1 MALAVKDLIG
11 TKKTLVCVGPGGVG
25 KTTTAAAMGVIGA
38 RAGLRTLVCTID
50 PAPRLADALGIASL
64 SGEPTAIHADAA
76 ALLGIALPGTLH
88 ATRVE
93 PEAAFAQLVNEQVA
107 DPELRKRIF
116 ANSLYRH
123 VTTTLTGSQEYAAT
137 LALYHLSRS
146 GKFDLIVLDTPP
158 TTNALEFLE
167 TPERLAAA
175 ISSPALQ
182 WFARPDPSTSR
193 FSLKRLGSG
202 GALMI
207 RRAGRL
213 VGSQFLDDLGG
224 FLLDIRDV
232 LGGFLTRAREIEAL
246 LRQPDVAFMLVLSPE
261 TAAVNEAL
269 DFTGKLRERGMPLSM
284 YIANRTVMEPMRW
297 SVEELRA
304 QLKALPLLHD
314 MADDERETALRSLG
328 SLHAYLT
335 NIAQAQKRELE
346 RLARESPGLDIVTVP
361 LLPHDVSNLE
371 SLQAIANRLENA

>member
-1 MALAVKDLIG
+1 MKHLLGA
-11 TKKTLVCVGPGGVG
+11 KKTLVCVGPGGVG

-50 PAPRLADALGIASL
+50 PAPRLADALGIANL
-64 SGEPTAIHADAA
+64 SGEPTAIHDDAA
-76 ALLGIALPGTLH
+76 ALLGIALPGTLF
-88 ATRVE
+88 ATRVD
-93 PEAAFAQLVNEQVA
+93 PDAAFAGLVNEQVT

-116 ANSLYRH
+116 SNSLYRH

-137 LALYHLSRS
+137 LALYQLRRS

-182 WFARPDPSTSR
+182 WFARPDPSTGR

-202 GALMI
+202 GALVI

-213 VGSQFLDDLGG
+213 VGSQFLDDLGR
-224 FLLDIRDV
+224 FLLDVRDV
-232 LGGFLTRAREIEAL
+232 LGGFLARAREIEAL
-246 LRQPDVAFMLVLSPE
+246 LKQPDVAFVLVLSPE

-269 DFTGKLRERGMPLSM
+269 YFAGKLRDGGMPLSL
-284 YIANRTVMEPMRW
+284 YIANRTVSEPQPW
-297 SVEELRA
+297 SLEEMHK
-304 QLKALPLLHD
+304 QLKSLPQLRNMPDEEFDSAIRKLGALHQ
-314 MADDERETALRSLG
+314 
-328 SLHAYLT
+328 YLT

-346 RLARESPGLDIVTVP
+346 RLAGESPGLDIVTVP